1 MAPRVLVAYA
11 SRYGGV
17 REIAEVVADA
27 LRARGLEVDVYP
39 ADEVTRVRPYDA
51 VVLGSGVY
59 FGAWLPEATELLESF
74 QSELAQKP
82 VWLFSSGSTEAGTEA
97 SAADTAPPEP
107 LAPLVALIQP
117 RGVRR
122 FAGRVEGEKL
132 SLDDWLVN
140 PALRSAS
147 ADLRD
152 WDAIRAWGAEIAA
165 ALLARQQER

>member
-1 MAPRVLVAYA
+1 MAPKVLVAYA

-17 REIAEVVADA
+17 REIAEVIAETLGA
-27 LRARGLEVDVYP
+27 HGLETEVRPV
-39 ADEVTRVRPYDA
+39 DEVTRVRPYSA

-59 FGAWLPEATELLESF
+59 FGSWLPEATELLESF

-82 VWLFSSGSTEAGTEA
+82 VWLFASGTTEAGQ
-97 SAADTAPPEP
+97 AANGAPPEGLEP
-107 LAPLVALIQP
+107 LLKAIQPQSVAL
-117 RGVRR
+117 
-122 FAGRVEGEKL
+122 FAGRVEGDRL

-152 WDAIRAWGAEIAA
+152 WEAIRAWAREIAA
-165 ALLARQQER
+165 ALEAAPER